1 MVEETD
7 LKHWRDAGH
16 VARRTLE
23 GIKDEITAGKHW
35 NDVIDSAERF
45 IRRHGG
51 QAAFPVT
58 ISVNDM
64 AAHYTTNSLLEPPT
78 GHEGEMVF
86 QKGDLVKLDVGV
98 HIKGAIADNA
108 LSVEVGSGGNH
119 TDQIK
124 AAEEARDAAIEVMHP
139 GTPWREIGEAAGQ
152 VQTDAGFKPIRN
164 LCGHELERWNL
175 HAGTSIPSYDIG
187 ATDASGFKGSVET
200 GGIYAI
206 EPFNTTGS
214 TGMVENV
221 APSGSSN
228 ILRVTGNVKIRKA
241 LSKGKLKPLGATMAR
256 YIEERY
262 NTLPFA
268 ERWAYP
274 LLEKPFPEEDD
285 ESLRNKWNQL
295 VNKLTSIRFLETYAA
310 LRDTDGGDVGQFEHT
325 VLITEG
331 GPEVLTVA

>member
-98 HIKGAIADNA
+98 P
-108 LSVEVGSGGNH
+108 V
-119 TDQIK
+119 
-124 AAEEARDAAIEVMHP
+124 
-139 GTPWREIGEAAGQ
+139 
-152 VQTDAGFKPIRN
+152 
-164 LCGHELERWNL
+164 
-175 HAGTSIPSYDIG
+175 SY
-187 ATDASGFKGSVET
+187 TH
-200 GGIYAI
+200 
-206 EPFNTTGS
+206 
-214 TGMVENV
+214 
-221 APSGSSN
+221 
-228 ILRVTGNVKIRKA
+228 L
-241 LSKGKLKPLGATMAR
+241 
-256 YIEERY
+256 
-262 NTLPFA
+262 TLPPIYS
-268 ERWAYP
+268 E
-274 LLEKPFPEEDD
+274 
-285 ESLRNKWNQL
+285 
-295 VNKLTSIRFLETYAA
+295 
-310 LRDTDGGDVGQFEHT
+310 
-325 VLITEG
+325 
-331 GPEVLTVA
+331 